1 MKTFKWGVLFL
12 PFFSVIAEAQ
22 LTYTFEN
29 SVSFIEE
36 QVVLSQPFSGGFI
49 APQYSTIDLNLDGTD
64 DLFVFDRASNKTFTY
79 LWEDGQYTYSPFY
92 ESLFPA
98 GLQNWVLL
106 RDYNCDGKM
115 DLFTSSIFGMSLY
128 ENISTAQLEW
138 ELIHQTIYTEGFS
151 GQINLQVNGSDLP
164 AITDVDNDGDLDI
177 LTFNFSI
184 GGAIEFHKN
193 LSIENSG
200 ACGMELS
207 RVSRRYG
214 DFEECTCDT
223 YIFGAEDCPTTG
235 RVAHSG
241 GRSIL
246 SFNYSTPNTQDLLI
260 GQEYCSLSGYL
271 ANKGTPSVAKM
282 ENVSFDFPKSTNPL
296 QINFPAFYEMDLF
309 NDGIQDLLAA
319 PNKYQRDGL
328 NNYKELSYQYTKNG
342 NGEYDFVTDKF
353 LKSEMIDVGHKA
365 SPVFVDL
372 DFDGDEDL
380 LIGTG
385 IVDNA
390 SSIWMYENT
399 GTIAQPSFE
408 LVTRDYLEILAENNE
423 SIKLQ
428 VLDIDGS
435 DLDDLVVYK
444 VKGNLLEATAFL
456 HSSSPILPY
465 SKSNSV
471 KLILPELSI
480 WDNPTYF
487 KQGAGAGLLIGK
499 QAGNLEYYTTTS
511 SLTNASWQ
519 LISTK
524 YLSIT
529 ENFNRRNLHTIIEDI
544 NANGT
549 NDLLTLDDS
558 GKIMFYENFLEG
570 STATPVM
577 GITELGGSTFSL
589 NFGKIT
595 QFSLANLFASIEPA
609 ICVGLL
615 TGGLQ
620 LLKNSQSTSNGSA
633 LELMVITFPNPV
645 VKNQIIIQSNKNST
659 ARVID
664 ATGKV
669 IIDKVLLQAGSRK
682 KLQLALLE
690 GVYLVE
696 VISRD
701 NQKRVKRIVVTN

>member
-1 MKTFKWGVLFL
+1 MKTFKWQLLFL

-64 DLFVFDRASNKTFTY
+64 DLFVFDRASNKIFTY
-79 LWEDGQYTYSPFY
+79 LLEDGQYTYSPFY

-115 DLFTSSIFGMSLY
+115 DLFTSSIFGISLY
-128 ENISTAQLEW
+128 ENTSTAQLEW

-151 GQINLQVNGSDLP
+151 GQINLQVNSSDLP

-184 GGAIEFHKN
+184 GGTIEFHKN
-193 LSIENSG
+193 LSVENSG
-200 ACGMELS
+200 ACGLEFN
-207 RVSRRYG
+207 RVTRRYG

-223 YIFGAEDCPTTG
+223 YTFGTDDCPTTG
-235 RVAHSG
+235 RIAHSG
-241 GRSIL
+241 GRAIL
-246 SFNYSTPNTQDLLI
+246 SFNYSTQALQDLLI
-260 GQEYCSLSGYL
+260 GQEYCNLSGYL
-271 ANKGTPSVAKM
+271 PNTGTISDAKM
-282 ENVSFDFPKSTNPL
+282 ESVSFDFPNLTDPL
-296 QINFPAFYEMDLF
+296 RINFPAFYEVDIF
-309 NDGIQDLLAA
+309 NDGVQDLLVA
-319 PNKYQRDGL
+319 PNNYQADGL
-328 NNYKELSYQYTKNG
+328 NNYDEFYQYTKND
-342 NGEYDFVTDKF
+342 NGEYDFVTNQF
-353 LKSEMIDVGHKA
+353 LKNEMIDVGHKA

-385 IVDNA
+385 TVDGA

-408 LVTRDYLEILAENNE
+408 LVTRDYLEISVENNE

-428 VLDIDGS
+428 VFDIEGNN
-435 DLDDLVVYK
+435 LDDLILYK
-444 VKGNLLEATAFL
+444 IKDNLLEATAFL
-456 HSSSPILPY
+456 YSANPVIPY

-471 KLILPELSI
+471 KLVLPELSI

-487 KQGAGAGLLIGK
+487 KRGVETGLLIGK

-511 SLTNASWQ
+511 SVTNASWQ
-519 LISTK
+519 LVSAE
-524 YLSIT
+524 YLSIA
-529 ENFNRRNLHTIIEDI
+529 ENFNNRNLHTIIEDI

-549 NDLLTLDDS
+549 NDLLTLDDR
-558 GKIMFYENFLEG
+558 GVIMFYENFLEG
-570 STATPVM
+570 STANPVM
-577 GITELGGSTFSL
+577 GITELGGSSFSL
-589 NFGKIT
+589 NFGRIT
-595 QFSLANLFASIEPA
+595 QFSLANLFATKEPA

-620 LLKNSQSTSNGSA
+620 LLKNSQSTNHESG

-645 VKNQIIIQSNKNST
+645 ESNQITIQSNKNGR

-664 ATGKV
+664 VTGKV
-669 IIDKVLLQAGSRK
+669 IIDSVLLQAGLK
-682 KLQLALLE
+682 EKLQLPLLA

-696 VISRD
+696 VVSND